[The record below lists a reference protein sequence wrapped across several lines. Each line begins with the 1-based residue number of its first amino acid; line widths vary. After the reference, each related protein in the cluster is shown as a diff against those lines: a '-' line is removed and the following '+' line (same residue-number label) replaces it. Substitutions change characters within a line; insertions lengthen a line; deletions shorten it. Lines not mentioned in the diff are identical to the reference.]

1 MGIGHHSQIAILCRR
16 VEAGGELSQE
26 RGVALSGNRCPRLAV
41 RRTQGHRQRPGSAR
55 KRIHQFAVRCIVQA
69 RCRIWSRQIS
79 TARRRNG
86 STASAAS
93 SVVARSDGRVPVGVI
108 AWMVPSWR
116 SHQSGG
122 RTAIT
127 MAPPG
132 APAGRSERP
141 ADDAYRL
148 DRFWNRVV
156 VASKRN
162 GTVPTGPLRCFATT
176 ISAMPV
182 RTVSFS
188 A

>member
-1 MGIGHHSQIAILCRR
+1 MSVSATARSAGQSRGASFALMGIGHHSQIAILCRR

-41 RRTQGHRQRPGSAR
+41 RRTQGQRQRPDGAR

-116 SHQSGG
+116 SSQSCGG
-122 RTAIT
+122 SAIT
-127 MAPPG
+127 MTPPG
-132 APAGRSERP
+132 VPAG
-141 ADDAYRL
+141 AGA
-148 DRFWNRVV
+148 
-156 VASKRN
+156 
-162 GTVPTGPLRCFATT
+162 
-176 ISAMPV
+176 
-182 RTVSFS
+182 RTLLPW
-188 A
+188 AQRTPGR